1 MLDYRLEPVCPV
13 HVVLGLKL
21 RPEYSKEIKCYH
33 LNIWGWTDGS
43 TVKSTVAPSEDEKKL
58 GLIPASTWQLT
69 HSNSNP
75 GDQHPL
81 LASKGTASMCRTDQA
96 KHSCIKKLKQI

>member
-13 HVVLGLKL
+13 HVGLGLKL

-69 HSNSNP
+69 HSVTPTP
-75 GDQHPL
+75 GINTLFWHQRVL
-81 LASKGTASMCRTDQA
+81 QICVAQ
-96 KHSCIKKLKQI
+96 IKQNTHA